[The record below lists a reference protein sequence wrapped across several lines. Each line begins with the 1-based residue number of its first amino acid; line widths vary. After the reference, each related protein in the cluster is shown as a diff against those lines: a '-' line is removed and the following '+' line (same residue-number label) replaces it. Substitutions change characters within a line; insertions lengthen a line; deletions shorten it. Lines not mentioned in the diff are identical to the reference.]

1 MRTALLDPIGDPAW
15 LRLVGRAPAATPF
28 HHPAWLRLVRGHYR
42 YPTAAVVAL
51 DRSGEPVAGLPLMAV
66 GSRLTGNRLVSV
78 PFSDAC
84 GPLLVPEAGAD
95 AAHALARAVEAER
108 ARRGVKLEVRERFDE
123 AGTAVELFV
132 RHVVDLRDGADAVEK
147 RFASRVRR
155 NTKKGRRE
163 GVVFTRESGTSALD
177 IFYALHV
184 QTRRR
189 LGVPTQP
196 RSFIRGLRP
205 LFDEGLGFVGIARHA
220 GRPVAA
226 AVFLRAGSTLLYK
239 YGASDEAALPL
250 RPNNVLFSDVIRW
263 AADEGLDALDLGRT
277 DLDGEGL
284 REFKRS
290 WGAEELPLAYT
301 YAGTEPPSPN
311 GHGRVDRAMAAV
323 ITRSPPVTGQII
335 GQMLYRHA
343 G

>member
-1 MRTALLDPIGDPAW
+1 
-15 LRLVGRAPAATPF
+15 
-28 HHPAWLRLVRGHYR
+28 
-42 YPTAAVVAL
+42 
-51 DRSGEPVAGLPLMAV
+51 
-66 GSRLTGNRLVSV
+66 V

-84 GPLLVPEAGAD
+84 GPLVAPDAPAD
-95 AAHALARAVEAER
+95 ALPSLAAAVEAER
-108 ARRGVKLEVRERFDE
+108 ARRGIRLEVRERFEE
-123 AGTAVELFV
+123 AGAPVELYL
-132 RHVVDLRDGADAVEK
+132 RHVVDLREGIDAVEK
-147 RFASRVRR
+147 RYASRVRR

-163 GVVFTRESGTSALD
+163 GVVFTRETGTSALD
-177 IFYALHV
+177 IFYALHL

-196 RSFIRGLRP
+196 RSFIRGLKA
-205 LFDEGLGFVGIARHA
+205 LFDLGLGFVGISRHA

-250 RPNNVLFSDVIRW
+250 RPNNVLFADAIRW
-263 AADEGLDALDLGRT
+263 AAEEGLEALDMGRT

-284 REFKRS
+284 AEFKRS
-290 WGAEELPLAYT
+290 WGAEETRLAYT
-301 YAGTEPPSPN
+301 YAGAEPPSPN

-323 ITRSPPVTGQII
+323 ITRTPPVTGQVI
-335 GQMLYRHA
+335 GQLLYRHA